1 MKKLI
6 IALALAACGTVAM
19 AATTDVCVAG
29 TVTNIAGATD
39 GSKFVRTL
47 FAPTCGANT
56 VIVADDDGTKFWG
69 TSASIKGQSI
79 FGGSTNGGAVSKFAD
94 CNAGKACGTAA
105 ATKTAIT
112 GQMTAAAALGNT

>member
-1 MKKLI
+1 MKKII
-6 IALALAACGTVAM
+6 IALALAACGSVAM

-39 GSKFVRTL
+39 GSRFVRTL
-47 FAPTCGANT
+47 FAPTCGGNT

-69 TSASIKGQSI
+69 TSASVKGQSM
-79 FGGSTNGGAVSKFAD
+79 FGGSTNGGAVGNLGA
-94 CNAGKACGTAA
+94 CNSGKACGTTA

-112 GQMTAAAALGNT
+112 AQMAAAAALGNT